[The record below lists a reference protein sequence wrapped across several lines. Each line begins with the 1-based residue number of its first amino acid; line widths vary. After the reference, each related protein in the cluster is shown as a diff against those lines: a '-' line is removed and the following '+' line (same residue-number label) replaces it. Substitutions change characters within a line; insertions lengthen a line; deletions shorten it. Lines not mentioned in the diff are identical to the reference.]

1 MAAKRIEGVT
11 EDETAERTADSE
23 PTVMV
28 PAGRPRTTPRSGKP
42 CEVCKAELS
51 IITINV
57 DGTDLLMESCDVCDV
72 RRWQLA
78 GERIDLQD
86 ALDHVG
92 EHAGRRR

>member
-1 MAAKRIEGVT
+1 MAAKRMKGIDDVVVADGQQE
-11 EDETAERTADSE
+11 AERPSS
-23 PTVMV
+23 PPLPS
-28 PAGRPRTTPRSGKP
+28 PAERERTGKP
-42 CEVCKAELS
+42 CAVCKAELS
-51 IITINV
+51 IIRINV
-57 DGTDLLMESCDVCDV
+57 DGNDLLMESCDVCDV